1 MQQYEQDVEAA
12 MEASV
17 TLMLTPARRC
27 RQSGCSLTSSSTTA
41 STSWTRSALS
51 RLTQRLMMFDN
62 VVQSLSFPLTTFTL
76 LFTCLSC
83 CLFQGHDAVILE
95 DMLSHQWRPPILWVE
110 WFRNFQFSNIKN
122 LILEVGSI
130 NEHDVRTLIDIITL
144 HSNVRMT
151 TSAPPN
157 QQGCSKLP

>member
-1 MQQYEQDVEAA
+1 MKQYEHMNRMWRLQWRHQWLWCWHQPGGAGSQAAPPPPPPLRPALRGPNLLCQDWH
-12 MEASV
+12 
-17 TLMLTPARRC
+17 RGWWC
-27 RQSGCSLTSSSTTA
+27 
-41 STSWTRSALS
+41 
-51 RLTQRLMMFDN
+51 
-62 VVQSLSFPLTTFTL
+62 LTTLFNPCPLITL

-83 CLFQGHDAVILE
+83 LLFQGHDAVILE

-110 WFRNFQFSNIKN
+110 WFRNFQFSDIKN
-122 LILEVGSI
+122 LILEVGFI

-144 HSNVRMT
+144 HSIVRMT